1 MCEVLIFRCAVRR
14 TARILRELVGFP
26 AVVAVPDAVILI
38 GTVVSRKEKPVGVVL
53 IRRAELNPSSGTDRK
68 TA

>member
-1 MCEVLIFRCAVRR
+1 VCEELRFRCDVRR

-26 AVVAVPDAVILI
+26 TIVAVPNAVILI